1 MTSAKEINEKLD
13 AILLHHH
20 QVAEVHKEFE
30 KPDFELKHSKT
41 GEVATKEDV
50 LNKADEIYNN
60 IIDDLNSLTSGK
72 SMRDMFTNQYYV
84 NDFAQDKQ
92 ITNEIRANKLKSEE
106 DKQNPN
112 SN

>member
-13 AILLHHH
+13 AILLHHQ

-30 KPDFELKHSKT
+30 KPNFELKHSDTGKT
-41 GEVATKEDV
+41 ATKEDV

-60 IIDDLNSLTSGK
+60 IICDLNSLTSGRSVK
-72 SMRDMFTNQYYV
+72 DMFTNIYYV
-84 NDFAQDKQ
+84 NDLSQDKQ
-92 ITNEIRANKLKSEE
+92 IAKEIRANKLKEEE

>member
-20 QVAEVHKEFE
+20 QVSEVHKEFE
-30 KPDFELKHSKT
+30 KPNFELKHSDT
-41 GEVATKEDV
+41 GETATKEDV

-60 IIDDLNSLTSGK
+60 IIHDLNGLTSGRSIK
-72 SMRDMFTNQYYV
+72 DMFTNIYYV

-92 ITNEIRANKLKSEE
+92 IANEIRANKLKEEE